1 MELLRW
7 VLILSGT
14 ALLALTFVIGRR
26 KVDSSDLKRTGGASD
41 DAFDPSTEDLS
52 VPIAGRPSRSPS
64 LARGDQ
70 SRGDQSRG
78 DQSRG
83 DKSGADHSHRDQHSE
98 DDFLSDAELD
108 DVLPPKDEYASEIA
122 GTQVEL
128 GISEGFSEQGPGAAS
143 TDATARRSKVE
154 TVKSFASAVKQASQR
169 NIGASNSQSADND
182 ADNSFGEQFETYS
195 EAYVPEEKIVTV
207 NVMAPKGQVFF
218 GDDLKS
224 VFDSHH
230 YKFGKM
236 SIYHCRHDGNKVF
249 SIANVVQPGSF
260 DEATIDTFETPGI
273 TLFMRLPVALDAD
286 VAFDFLMRE
295 ATELAEEL
303 GGVLK
308 DEDRSTLSKQTIQH
322 MREEIQQYVF
332 RQKSAMRA

>member
-26 KVDSSDLKRTGGASD
+26 KVEGSDGRRSRDLE

-52 VPIAGRPSRSPS
+52 VPIAGRISRTAAH
-64 LARGDQ
+64 ARNDEN
-70 SRGDQSRG
+70 S
-78 DQSRG
+78 
-83 DKSGADHSHRDQHSE
+83 
-98 DDFLSDAELD
+98 DDNFLTDEELD
-108 DVLPPKDEYASEIA
+108 DVLPPKSEYASEIT

-128 GISEGFSEQGPGAAS
+128 GISEGFNNQDLADTPSDAS
-143 TDATARRSKVE
+143 GRRSKVD
-154 TVKSFASAVKQASQR
+154 TVKSFANAVKQASQR
-169 NIGASNSQSADND
+169 NIGAAVSRASGTDTDNNFVD
-182 ADNSFGEQFETYS
+182 QFEPYS
-195 EAYVPEEKIVTV
+195 EDFIPEEKIVTV

-224 VFDSHH
+224 VFDAHH
-230 YKFGKM
+230 YEFGKM
-236 SIYHCRHDGNKVF
+236 SIFHCRHDDHKVF

-260 DEATIDTFETPGI
+260 EEATMDTFETPGI

-303 GGVLK
+303 GGALK

-322 MREEIQQYVF
+322 MREDIQQYVF

>member
-14 ALLALTFVIGRR
+14 ALLALTFIIGRR
-26 KVDSSDLKRTGGASD
+26 KVESGDYRRDSRGND

-52 VPIAGRPSRSPS
+52 VPIAGRLARAPAYSRSEENN
-64 LARGDQ
+64 D
-70 SRGDQSRG
+70 
-78 DQSRG
+78 
-83 DKSGADHSHRDQHSE
+83 
-98 DDFLSDAELD
+98 DDFLTDEELD
-108 DVLPPKDEYASEIA
+108 DVLPPKGEYASEIT

-128 GISEGFSEQGPGAAS
+128 GISEGFNDKDLVDSADDS
-143 TDATARRSKVE
+143 SARRSKVD
-154 TVKSFASAVKQASQR
+154 TVKSFANAVKQASQR
-169 NIGASNSQSADND
+169 NIGAAISRSGENNN
-182 ADNSFGEQFETYS
+182 DNSFVEQFEPYS
-195 EAYVPEEKIVTV
+195 EAAYVPEEKIVTV
-207 NVMAPKGQVFF
+207 NVMAPKGQLFF

-224 VFDSHH
+224 VFDAHH
-230 YKFGKM
+230 YEFGKM
-236 SIYHCRHDGNKVF
+236 SIYHCRHDDNKVF

-295 ATELAEEL
+295 ATELADEL

-322 MREEIQQYVF
+322 MREDIQQYVF

>member
-78 DQSRG
+78 D
-83 DKSGADHSHRDQHSE
+83 KSGADHSHRDQHSE

-128 GISEGFSEQGPGAAS
+128 GISEGFSEQGPGGAS

-169 NIGASNSQSADND
+169 NIGASISQSADND
-182 ADNSFGEQFETYS
+182 TDNSFVEQFETYS
-195 EAYVPEEKIVTV
+195 EAHVPEAKIVTV
-207 NVMAPKGQVFF
+207 NVMAPKGEVFF

-249 SIANVVQPGSF
+249 SIAN
-260 DEATIDTFETPGI
+260 
-273 TLFMRLPVALDAD
+273 
-286 VAFDFLMRE
+286 
-295 ATELAEEL
+295 
-303 GGVLK
+303 
-308 DEDRSTLSKQTIQH
+308 LSLIH
-322 MREEIQQYVF
+322 I
-332 RQKSAMRA
+332 

>member
-26 KVDSSDLKRTGGASD
+26 KVDSSDFKRAGRDTD
-41 DAFDPSTEDLS
+41 DAFDPSTEELS
-52 VPIAGRPSRSPS
+52 VPIAGRPSRSPA
-64 LARGDQ
+64 LARGELSGSDQ
-70 SRGDQSRG
+70 SRDDQF
-78 DQSRG
+78 
-83 DKSGADHSHRDQHSE
+83 SE
-98 DDFLSDAELD
+98 DNFLSDAELD
-108 DVLPPKDEYASEIA
+108 DVLPPKDEYASEIT

-128 GISEGFSEQGPGAAS
+128 GISEGFNDQDQGGASSESS
-143 TDATARRSKVE
+143 TRRTKVD
-154 TVKSFASAVKQASQR
+154 TVKSFANAVKQASQR
-169 NIGASNSQSADND
+169 NIGAAVSQSAKSDT
-182 ADNSFGEQFETYS
+182 DNSFVEQFETYS

-207 NVMAPKGQVFF
+207 NVMAQKGQVFV

-230 YKFGKM
+230 YEFGKM
-236 SIYHCRHDGNKVF
+236 SIYHCRHDDHKVF

-322 MREEIQQYVF
+322 MREDIQQYVF

>member
-14 ALLALTFVIGRR
+14 ALLALTFIIGRR
-26 KVDSSDLKRTGGASD
+26 KVESGDFRRGNRDAD

-52 VPIAGRPSRSPS
+52 VPIAGRPSR
-64 LARGDQ
+64 AAAV
-70 SRGDQSRG
+70 SRV
-78 DQSRG
+78 
-83 DKSGADHSHRDQHSE
+83 E
-98 DDFLSDAELD
+98 DSSDDNFLTDEELD
-108 DVLPPKDEYASEIA
+108 DVLPPIDEYASEIT

-128 GISEGFSEQGPGAAS
+128 GISDGFKEQSQASGADS
-143 TDATARRSKVE
+143 SVGRRSKVD

-169 NIGASNSQSADND
+169 NIGAAISRAGDRD
-182 ADNSFGEQFETYS
+182 TDNSFVDQFEPYS

-218 GDDLKS
+218 GDDLKR
-224 VFDSHH
+224 VFDAHH
-230 YKFGKM
+230 YEFGKM
-236 SIYHCRHDGNKVF
+236 SIYHCRHDDSKVF
-249 SIANVVQPGSF
+249 SVANVVQPGSF
-260 DEATIDTFETPGI
+260 DEATMDTFETPGI

-303 GGVLK
+303 RGVLK

-322 MREEIQQYVF
+322 MREDIQQYVF

>member
-26 KVDSSDLKRTGGASD
+26 KVDSSDLKRTGGATD

-83 DKSGADHSHRDQHSE
+83 DKSGADHSHGDQYSE

-128 GISEGFSEQGPGAAS
+128 GISEGFSEQGPGGAS

-169 NIGASNSQSADND
+169 NICLLYTSPSPRDKRQSRMP
-182 ADNSFGEQFETYS
+182 S
-195 EAYVPEEKIVTV
+195 
-207 NVMAPKGQVFF
+207 
-218 GDDLKS
+218 
-224 VFDSHH
+224 
-230 YKFGKM
+230 
-236 SIYHCRHDGNKVF
+236 
-249 SIANVVQPGSF
+249 
-260 DEATIDTFETPGI
+260 
-273 TLFMRLPVALDAD
+273 
-286 VAFDFLMRE
+286 
-295 ATELAEEL
+295 
-303 GGVLK
+303 
-308 DEDRSTLSKQTIQH
+308 
-322 MREEIQQYVF
+322 
-332 RQKSAMRA
+332 SA

>member
-26 KVDSSDLKRTGGASD
+26 KVESSDYRRDVRDAD

-52 VPIAGRPSRSPS
+52 VPIAGRPSNV
-64 LARGDQ
+64 LAA
-70 SRGDQSRG
+70 SRNGSTD
-78 DQSRG
+78 
-83 DKSGADHSHRDQHSE
+83 E
-98 DDFLSDAELD
+98 TTDDSFLTDEELD
-108 DVLPPKDEYASEIA
+108 DVLPPKDEYASEIT

-128 GISEGFSEQGPGAAS
+128 GISEGFNERDLADVS
-143 TDATARRSKVE
+143 TDSSTRSGRRSDAGGRRSDASGRRSKVD
-154 TVKSFASAVKQASQR
+154 TVKSFANAVKQASQR
-169 NIGASNSQSADND
+169 NIGASTSRTSDN
-182 ADNSFGEQFETYS
+182 ASDNSFAEQFEPYA
-195 EAYVPEEKIVTV
+195 EDFIPEEKIVTV

-224 VFDSHH
+224 IFDAHH
-230 YKFGKM
+230 YEFGKM
-236 SIYHCRHDGNKVF
+236 SIYHCSHDDSKVF

-260 DEATIDTFETPGI
+260 DEATIETFETPGI

-303 GGVLK
+303 GGVMM

-322 MREEIQQYVF
+322 MREDIQQYVF
-332 RQKSAMRA
+332 RQKSALRA